1 MEPRLYDLIL
11 FIEALIKVVVVILGG
26 DVYGG
31 MMSGMV
37 GDVTYIL
44 LVKIKFVIVRVSY
57 LLSFL
62 SIDKGMRSFYIF
74 IVINLCNSINF
85 IDFRLTIL

>member
-1 MEPRLYDLIL
+1 M
-11 FIEALIKVVVVILGG
+11 ILGG

-62 SIDKGMRSFYIF
+62 SIDKRMRSFYIF